1 VCTIDFGGEGMNI
14 NVGDIV
20 ERASYKYDLLFR
32 VVELKQNGDEVIAIL
47 YGDDFRLIAD
57 APLSDLRVII
67 ESEYRERGKRSSVQ
81 IEQNYKLFKKEA
93 LEQKEKRKYE
103 ATNGF
108 RTEVNLFQIPG
119 RVLHIDGD
127 PLYLKKCIEMYNK
140 MGVPVEGIYCKET
153 ELPTKI
159 GYYLDHYRPD
169 ILVITGHDAYTKAK
183 GLVTDID
190 AYRHSRYFVDA
201 VKEARRKVPSLD
213 HLVIFAGACQSH
225 FEAIIR
231 AGANFA
237 SSPTRV
243 NIHALDPVYVVG
255 KISFT
260 SFMDRVNVYEVVRNT
275 ITGEKGL
282 GGIETKGILRTGLP
296 FQSMD
301 E

>member
-1 VCTIDFGGEGMNI
+1 
-14 NVGDIV
+14 
-20 ERASYKYDLLFR
+20 
-32 VVELKQNGDEVIAIL
+32 
-47 YGDDFRLIAD
+47 
-57 APLSDLRVII
+57 
-67 ESEYRERGKRSSVQ
+67 
-81 IEQNYKLFKKEA
+81 
-93 LEQKEKRKYE
+93 
-103 ATNGF
+103 
-108 RTEVNLFQIPG
+108 
-119 RVLHIDGD
+119 
-127 PLYLKKCIEMYNK
+127 MYNK
-140 MGVPVEGIYCKET
+140 MWVPVEGIYCKET

-183 GLVTDID
+183 GSISDLE
-190 AYRHSRYFVDA
+190 AYRHSRHFVEA
-201 VKEARRKVPSLD
+201 VKEARRRVPSLD

-260 SFMDRVNVYEVVRNT
+260 SFMERVNVWEVVRNT

-282 GGIETKGILRTGLP
+282 GGVETKGILRTGLP
-296 FQSMD
+296 YQLS
-301 E
+301 EEE